1 VSDRQTGLGLIAV
14 PSEQVLEGG
23 ATSLNPAPWRT
34 RAWLIRAGVLFGF
47 GAGLVAILLGW
58 AGAGAVLGL
67 LTSIGS
73 GHLLAA
79 ALLTLTVTVVHTWR
93 LRAVLGATG
102 YHLGRRRAFDLVMAA
117 WPISSFTPS
126 KSGDLIKA
134 YYLRRE
140 VPPAV
145 TTGCLLAERALD
157 LGVVAA
163 LSLVGS
169 LFFDRLAITLTSA
182 AVLACILA
190 FFALAPRA
198 AHLPL
203 RPSWHERVGRLLAST
218 RSLLCHPG
226 LLGLALGLT
235 LANWLITILVGAIL
249 FDAVGASVPL
259 LYTMAALPPAL
270 LAGALP
276 FTTAGLGTRD
286 SALIVLFNG
295 YATAAQSLA
304 VGLLYAFFFRW
315 LLSMLGLPFLRR
327 VARGG

>member
-1 VSDRQTGLGLIAV
+1 MSDRQTGLELVAIAAGEV
-14 PSEQVLEGG
+14 PDGG
-23 ATSLNPAPWRT
+23 ATALTLAPWQT
-34 RAWLIRAGVLFGF
+34 RAWLIRAGLLFGF
-47 GAGLVAILLGW
+47 GAGLIAILLGW

-67 LTSIGS
+67 LTSMGR
-73 GHLLAA
+73 GHLLVA
-79 ALLTLTVTVVHTWR
+79 ALLTLIVTVAHTWR

-102 YHLGRRRAFDLVMAA
+102 YYLGQRRAFELVMAA

-140 VPPAV
+140 VPPAI
-145 TTGCLLAERALD
+145 TAGCLLAERALD

-169 LFFDRLAITLTSA
+169 LFFDRPAITLTSA
-182 AVLACILA
+182 AVLACILV
-190 FFALAPRA
+190 FFAFAPRA
-198 AHLPL
+198 ARLPL
-203 RPSWHERVGRLLAST
+203 KPSWHERLGRLLAST
-218 RSLLCHPG
+218 RSLSRHPG

-249 FDAVGASVPL
+249 FDAVGTSVPL
-259 LYTMAALPPAL
+259 LYTIAALPPAL

-295 YATAAQSLA
+295 YATAAESLA

-315 LLSMLGLPFLRR
+315 LLSMLGLPFLRGL
-327 VARGG
+327 ARRG